1 MRRINAR
8 LSEISSETRSQ
19 TSRKSKTSSKRSV
32 RTTKSIRIEAAAKA
46 AELETELKYL
56 KPLQEQEAALKA
68 READIKRL
76 KLEKE
81 LHVAKARLQAVS
93 ETDSTEDYDSMLDN
107 LPTDTDRVQQY
118 RRDNAMSPSPFVP
131 TTTTTNE
138 QGTNVAPAGM
148 TTTASITTPMHFTA
162 TAHVPTMMPSI
173 PIAAVR
179 TSSPAANVMQ
189 LAGTSTQGGMT
200 TRDNVGIQP
209 LVPPT
214 IGTPPAVSVPLPA
227 SHEFIS
233 TLNPDAQRFV
243 PQCIAQDTT

>member
-1 MRRINAR
+1 M
-8 LSEISSETRSQ
+8 
-19 TSRKSKTSSKRSV
+19 
-32 RTTKSIRIEAAAKA
+32 
-46 AELETELKYL
+46 
-56 KPLQEQEAALKA
+56 
-68 READIKRL
+68 
-76 KLEKE
+76 
-81 LHVAKARLQAVS
+81 
-93 ETDSTEDYDSMLDN
+93 
-107 LPTDTDRVQQY
+107 
-118 RRDNAMSPSPFVP
+118 P

-173 PIAAVR
+173 PIAVVR

-189 LAGTSTQGGMT
+189 PAGTS

-214 IGTPPAVSVPLPA
+214 IGTPSAVSVPLPA

-233 TLNPDAQRFV
+233 ILNPDAQLFV
-243 PQCIAQDTT
+243 PQSTAHDTTKESGLTANTPNVMADLVEQMYLSRVPAPEPPVLS